1 MGFGCVSG
9 GESLELPTFREA
21 AYQVTG
27 PPWGQSPSSSTEAL
41 WLLAP
46 PRPLAFCLRSEMGE
60 PSALLTRSRHVP
72 AAIPGWGGV
81 EGGLAF
87 L

>member
-46 PRPLAFCLRSEMGE
+46 PRPLAFCL
-60 PSALLTRSRHVP
+60 
-72 AAIPGWGGV
+72 
-81 EGGLAF
+81 
-87 L
+87 